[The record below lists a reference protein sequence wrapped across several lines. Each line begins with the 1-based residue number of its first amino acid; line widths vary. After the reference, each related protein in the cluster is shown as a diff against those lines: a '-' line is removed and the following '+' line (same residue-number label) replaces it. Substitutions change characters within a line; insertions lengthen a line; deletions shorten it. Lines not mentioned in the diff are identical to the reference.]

1 MRAPLEELH
10 AFALSYRSLSAEA
23 VTDLEQAAFADSEAA
38 RAAMAARLGG
48 AVEEVGI
55 VQKCNAV
62 VVVVVAAARH
72 NPRFIRQ
79 RTLDCW
85 DQLAN
90 GTILPILPKVRCYS
104 GLDAAQFLVE
114 CAVGLHSLVVGDSQ
128 VLHQMTAIAPPGSD
142 RRSTVLGRLAQAM
155 KQLAQE
161 VREQTGLNDG
171 ELSAERLAC
180 ARVTAHVAGDAGR
193 ILVVGA
199 GRSADLVTKILAQ
212 EERRDVVVVNRSLD
226 GARSVAERRGAT
238 HEQIDAAPALA
249 GVSAVVLAVPRDDE
263 SVGFA
268 GQLLTG
274 LTDRHPGALVA
285 DLSPRPLVAYDRF
298 RVVPLTLATIAR
310 EAREHSAAR
319 QGSVSQAHEL
329 IRKRLPQLAEDVDP
343 RARSMATAALRPL
356 PSEKRQ
362 LIGERAGI
370 LAALRE
376 LLARRGFDEIITPC
390 VVDMPSDPPRVGDE
404 GAFALDWLGRGRFLR
419 QSNQVYKQM
428 AVAAGAERV
437 YEIGPVWRRETALS
451 PRHLYESTGLDAEW
465 RLDDGLDEVLALAFE
480 VVVAAAAVTPTDV
493 RLPAAGEV
501 PAISYAAGGRPA
513 PGPQRRDHLR
523 RRPRPRGHLA
533 AGVDRRPPSRQRLLR
548 GDALP
553 GRAAALLHAVAAG
566 RADGDVR
573 PRRRRLEGRQRR
585 RARARHRRDRAQ
597 DAALRPGARAVRVL
611 PARARVGAAAR
622 GLRARAGPAR
632 RPAARIAVGRRR
644 DAVLDPQRRAARR
657 SGSTRCQSGKSDG
670 VPAVSVERRQCATSC
685 RSRSA

>member
-212 EERRDVVVVNRSLD
+212 EERRDVVVVNRSPD

-437 YEIGPVWRRETALS
+437 YEIGPVWRRESALS

-501 PAISYAAGGRPA
+501 PAISYAQAVDELQGDNVEITYGDDLGHEGISQLA
-513 PGPQRRDHLR
+513 SIVARRHGSDCFAVTHFPDVLR
-523 RRPRPRGHLA
+523 RFYTQSLPDGLTATFDLVVGGWKVASGAVRELDTVAIARKMQLSGLAPEQYEFYLHALESAPPHGGFGLGLDRLA
-533 AGVDRRPPSRQRLLR
+533 ARLL
-548 GDALP
+548 GSQS
-553 GRAAALLHAVAAG
+553 VV
-566 RADGDVR
+566 DVT
-573 PRRRRLEGRQRR
+573 LF
-585 RARARHRRDRAQ
+585 
-597 DAALRPGARAVRVL
+597 
-611 PARARVGAAAR
+611 
-622 GLRARAGPAR
+622 
-632 RPAARIAVGRRR
+632 
-644 DAVLDPQRRAARR
+644 
-657 SGSTRCQSGKSDG
+657 
-670 VPAVSVERRQCATSC
+670 
-685 RSRSA
+685 